1 MSSLKCMN
9 DVNIPILNNI
19 SSQFLICP
27 KHAGG
32 HLPDHTHI
40 CATMPLSE
48 ETIGRTYFFLIKVS
62 KK

>member
-1 MSSLKCMN
+1 MSEL
-9 DVNIPILNNI
+9 IYLLNRI
-19 SSQFLICP
+19 SSQFLMCS

>member
-9 DVNIPILNNI
+9 DVNIPILNSI